1 MYRLYTTF
9 FDTPTHVN
17 RRWVPAMDVVEGEDS
32 YTLAL
37 DLPGLKADDVELDVT
52 DGVLTISG
60 ERRFEHTS
68 PDGGFVRVERSSG
81 AFARSLPLP
90 DGTDA
95 EAIAASFDDGVL
107 EITIPKPAAAMPK
120 RIEIGVGSKAKAV
133 EAETT
138 AV

>member
-32 YTLAL
+32 YMLAL

-138 AV
+138 AL

>member
-9 FDTPTHVN
+9 FDTPTHAQ

-32 YTLAL
+32 YALTL
-37 DLPGLKADDVELDVT
+37 DLPGMKAEDVEIDVT

-60 ERRFEHTS
+60 ERRFENTAKE
-68 PDGGFVRVERSSG
+68 GGFVRFERSHG

-107 EITIPKPAAAMPK
+107 EITIPKPAQALPK
-120 RIEIGVGSKAKAV
+120 RIEIGVGSKQKAV
-133 EAETT
+133 EAGV
-138 AV
+138 AA